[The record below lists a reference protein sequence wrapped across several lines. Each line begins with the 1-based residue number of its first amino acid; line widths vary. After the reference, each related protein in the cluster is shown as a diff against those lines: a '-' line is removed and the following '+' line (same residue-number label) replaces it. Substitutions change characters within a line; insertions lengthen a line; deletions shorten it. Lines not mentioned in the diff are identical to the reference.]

1 MEEAGISE
9 GAAGLRSIDS
19 MAETLDIHPASP
31 EERLQCYENVYE
43 FWPMAPSLEEHLR
56 LRLTSPKHQRAHWY
70 AGCLGGK
77 VVASLGCFP
86 LNYYLDGR
94 EVEGF
99 SIGSVHTRPEYRR
112 RGFAAA
118 VMDWAERDRVKQG
131 DRLSSLF
138 SDIDPDYYGKQGY
151 LRCPSW
157 KAWAAAD
164 PASLGT
170 GELSWD
176 LQPFPASRA
185 LPELQEIYRAYH
197 GSYPLA
203 VARPLGYWKY
213 TLLKQPQDEF
223 YWLKDPESQTQG
235 YVRVTEMEGAWLI
248 SDFAVR
254 RERSDSLRLLFRL
267 VIDLAGRKGKTG
279 VGGWLPDEPAIRSL
293 FDLQPR
299 TQSVTMVK
307 SLDAGLTIGEKHLET
322 ADRICKIDHV

>member
-1 MEEAGISE
+1 
-9 GAAGLRSIDS
+9 

-43 FWPMAPSLEEHLR
+43 FWPMASSLEEHLQ
-56 LRLTSPKHQRAHWY
+56 LRLASPKHQRAHWY

-86 LNYYLDGR
+86 LKFHIDGR

-112 RGFAAA
+112 RGFGAA
-118 VMDWAERDRVKQG
+118 VMDWAERDRMKQG
-131 DRLSSLF
+131 ARLSSLY
-138 SDIDPDYYGKQGY
+138 SDIDPDYYAKQGY

-157 KAWAAAD
+157 NARAATH

-170 GELSWD
+170 GERCWA
-176 LQPFPASRA
+176 LQQFSASQA

-197 GSYPLA
+197 GTYPLA
-203 VARPLGYWKY
+203 VARSLGYWKY
-213 TLLKQPQDEF
+213 TLLKQPGDEF
-223 YWLKDPESQTQG
+223 HWLKDPESQTQG
-235 YVRVTEMEGAWLI
+235 YIRVTEMGRAWQI

-267 VIDLAGRKGKTG
+267 VIDLAKRKGKTG
-279 VGGWLPDEPAIRSL
+279 VGGWLPNEPATRSL
-293 FDLQPR
+293 FDLQAR
-299 TQSVTMVK
+299 TESVTMVK
-307 SLDAGLTIGEKHLET
+307 SLDSSLKIEQKHLAT
-322 ADRICKIDHV
+322 ADRFCKIDHV